1 VRNTQNTIK
10 HLWNNNGRK
19 VEVDEIKQVAESFYK
34 NLLGVKKLQNLDK
47 ERVLQLLKSRVPE
60 AQQILMLRE
69 VTADEIKK
77 TIFAMNNSN
86 SPGPDGFCAGFFQK
100 AWSMAGNDVV
110 DVIQSFFS
118 SGKLLKEVNA
128 TIISLVPNKINPS
141 SLSDYRPISCCN
153 VVCKCITKILA
164 NWLMPSNI
172 NAKLKMVMRNRDWF
186 WPATTSDVLV
196 HIQSKLEFVE
206 RSEEDTA
213 RWVISKSGVYSS
225 ADTWAAIRTKHNVV
239 DWWHLV
245 WFPLSIPRH
254 RFILWLAIKNH
265 LSTGDRLVAWGY
277 NGVSSCSFCRS
288 CIETRDHMFFQ
299 CSFSKS
305 CEKMYGG

>member
-1 VRNTQNTIK
+1 M
-10 HLWNNNGRK
+10 
-19 VEVDEIKQVAESFYK
+19 DEIKQIAERFYK
-34 NLLGVKKLQNLDK
+34 NRLGVKKLQNLDK

-153 VVCKCITKILA
+153 VVCKCIIKILA
-164 NWLMPSNI
+164 NRLMPSNI
-172 NAKLKMVMRNRDWF
+172 KPN
-186 WPATTSDVLV
+186 
-196 HIQSKLEFVE
+196 
-206 RSEEDTA
+206 
-213 RWVISKSGVYSS
+213 
-225 ADTWAAIRTKHNVV
+225 
-239 DWWHLV
+239 
-245 WFPLSIPRH
+245 
-254 RFILWLAIKNH
+254 
-265 LSTGDRLVAWGY
+265 
-277 NGVSSCSFCRS
+277 
-288 CIETRDHMFFQ
+288 
-299 CSFSKS
+299 
-305 CEKMYGG
+305 